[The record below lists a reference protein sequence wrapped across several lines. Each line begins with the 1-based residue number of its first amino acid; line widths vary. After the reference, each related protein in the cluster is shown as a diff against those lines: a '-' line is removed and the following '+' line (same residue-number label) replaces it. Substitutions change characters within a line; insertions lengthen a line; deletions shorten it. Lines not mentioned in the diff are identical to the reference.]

1 MGSRTVGPFIVQLLK
16 VFGVRRRWRVEILPV
31 PNGRR
36 LGRSVRVA
44 GIRFC
49 IVGKEWIAV
58 KIVRGFRGGR
68 RSETGIGENVGELDG
83 FFPTLLMGGGGED
96 VGEF

>member
-1 MGSRTVGPFIVQLLK
+1 MGSRTVGLFILQLLEI
-16 VFGVRRRWRVEILPV
+16 FGVRRRWRVEILPV

-36 LGRSVRVA
+36 LGRSVCVA

-49 IVGKEWIAV
+49 IVSKEWIVV
-58 KIVRGFRGGR
+58 KIGRGFLCGR